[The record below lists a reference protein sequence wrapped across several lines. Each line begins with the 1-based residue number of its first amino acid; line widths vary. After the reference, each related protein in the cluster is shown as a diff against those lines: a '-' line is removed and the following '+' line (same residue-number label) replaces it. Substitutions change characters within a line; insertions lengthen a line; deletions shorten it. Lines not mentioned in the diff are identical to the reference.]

1 MPIPIPAPT
10 PTPEP
15 VLPARRLYVRE
26 TQDFAIE
33 NERLRQN
40 QAIYWY
46 GEYVMF
52 VLMWHI
58 QDFEQGRVAR
68 CTDCYGNGTAL
79 ADRVTAAYNQPT
91 QQKCPTCYGTTFEG
105 GYKARI
111 IRPAILTDADKND
124 QNQAR
129 GVTHSMTLDV
139 ETVSDFRLRSGD
151 YMFRQNGDRFYL
163 RTPTRTTLRSG
174 FEHPLQTVH
183 SIHYNLARASLED
196 RETVSYLIPPPASS
210 LDVILSEEARTPVDF
225 SAYEEIREAL
235 IPSEDD

>member
-10 PTPEP
+10 PSPEP
-15 VLPARRLYVRE
+15 ALPARRLYVRE

-52 VLMWHI
+52 ILMWHI
-58 QDFEQGRVAR
+58 QDFEQGRVER
-68 CTDCYGNGTAL
+68 CSTCFGTGDSIQ
-79 ADRVTAAYNQPT
+79 DRISAAYKQPT
-91 QQKCPTCYGTTFEG
+91 KQKCPDCYGTTFEG
-105 GYKARI
+105 GYKAKI
-111 IRPAILTDADKND
+111 IRPAILTDSDKND
-124 QNQAR
+124 QIQAR
-129 GVTHSMTLDV
+129 GVTHSMALDV

-174 FEHPLQTVH
+174 FEHPQQTVH

-196 RETVSYLIPPPASS
+196 RETVSYLIPPDASS
-210 LDVILSEEARTPVDF
+210 LAVILSEEARTPVDF
-225 SAYEEIREAL
+225 SAYEEIREDL
-235 IPSEDD
+235 IPAEDD